1 MQFWNKYKSY
11 IIGLIIAVLS
21 VASIITYVEVTSA
34 KKAETIVKPES
45 LRIDSL
51 FKLINKT
58 NNSIDSVAK
67 NITITEYIINV
78 KENNY
83 KKIIDNYEKDS
94 IAIANY
100 DRDSINNLIKREL
113 LKRKQR

>member
-1 MQFWNKYKSY
+1 MNFWNKYKSY

-21 VASIITYVEVTSA
+21 VASIIIYVELTSG
-34 KKAETIVKPES
+34 KKAEIIVKPES

-83 KKIIDNYEKDS
+83 KKIINNYEKDS

-100 DRDSINNLIKREL
+100 DADSINSFIAREL
-113 LKRKQR
+113 KKRKNR